1 MFALWL
7 VQVLVLW
14 HVHVCWVRATSVYL
28 GPDLLD
34 HASRLGGGDEGIVRE
49 MEGLQG
55 RGLSDCICED
65 LYHLL
70 GERTVV

>member
-1 MFALWL
+1 M
-7 VQVLVLW
+7 
-14 HVHVCWVRATSVYL
+14 YL

-34 HASRLGGGDEGIVRE
+34 DASRLGGRDEGIVRE